1 MIYFKGV
8 SAFTYVQIINYTTFW
23 DTFGIQVVAKRTKL
37 EMKKE
42 YSKNLVL
49 RGETMENGDQCVTV
63 LF

>member
-49 RGETMENGDQCVTV
+49 RGEIMVKTDISV
-63 LF
+63 